1 MVRESKYHL
10 RVMHEG
16 VAGARV
22 GGQLAGAGQLQALD
36 DSLQRQE
43 NRASKNQSGKHP
55 ISWVHR
61 RGLIGSGESN
71 TYRLAG
77 AVGADDKGE
86 RLEEGDDV
94 LVVRVEAP
102 DALDEHL
109 VHRAHLAPRPS
120 GSSSPASGSPPPV
133 GAGAIA
139 RNLGCG
145 CYSGIHLLIWL
156 RHG

>member
-1 MVRESKYHL
+1 
-10 RVMHEG
+10 
-16 VAGARV
+16 VARARV
-22 GGQLAGAGQLQALD
+22 GEQLAGAGQLQALD
-36 DSLQRQE
+36 DS
-43 NRASKNQSGKHP
+43 
-55 ISWVHR
+55 
-61 RGLIGSGESN
+61 
-71 TYRLAG
+71 RLAG
-77 AVGADDKGE
+77 AVGADDKGQ

-94 LVVRVEAP
+94 LIVRVEAP

>member
-1 MVRESKYHL
+1 M
-10 RVMHEG
+10 
-16 VAGARV
+16 AGARV

-36 DSLQRQE
+36 DS
-43 NRASKNQSGKHP
+43 
-55 ISWVHR
+55 
-61 RGLIGSGESN
+61 
-71 TYRLAG
+71 RLAG
-77 AVGADDKGE
+77 AVGADDKGQ

-94 LVVRVEAP
+94 LIVRVEAP

-120 GSSSPASGSPPPV
+120 GSSSPASGSSPPPV
-133 GAGAIA
+133 CAGAIA

>member
-1 MVRESKYHL
+1 
-10 RVMHEG
+10 MHEG

-71 TYRLAG
+71 RYRLAG
-77 AVGADDKGE
+77 AVGADDKGQ

-94 LVVRVEAP
+94 LIVRVEAP

-120 GSSSPASGSPPPV
+120 GSSSPASGSSPPPV
-133 GAGAIA
+133 CAGAIA

-156 RHG
+156 RNG